1 MFDVL
6 WQKKSPFLFVCLSV
20 SSNRIYLFFSLMMSV
35 VIPQILVGGFGVLDL
50 VEGSGRI
57 RTGSC

>member
-1 MFDVL
+1 
-6 WQKKSPFLFVCLSV
+6 
-20 SSNRIYLFFSLMMSV
+20 MSV